1 MINKY
6 FSESEF
12 DCKCGKC
19 ERPKNVPSD
28 ELIEILTEIREH
40 YGKPLII
47 NSGYRCPAL
56 NKAVGGTTK
65 SQHISGEAADITA
78 GSKSANRRLFNLLRS
93 LRLPVDQVID
103 EHDFSWIHVSHSRV
117 RNRMMFFSAQHTQEA
132 HHAQADALRPF
143 KARFAQIKVK
153 RAFSSLLNRRPTST
167 SSSLNGG
174 YRVH

>member
-1 MINKY
+1 MKHFTIAELSASATAQCRGIDNTPTA
-6 FSESEF
+6 EAVENLTLLV
-12 DCKCGKC
+12 
-19 ERPKNVPSD
+19 ENVLDPLREVFGSR
-28 ELIEILTEIREH
+28 IL
-40 YGKPLII
+40 I

-117 RNRMMFFSAQHTQEA
+117 RNRMMFFSA
-132 HHAQADALRPF
+132 
-143 KARFAQIKVK
+143 
-153 RAFSSLLNRRPTST
+153 
-167 SSSLNGG
+167 
-174 YRVH
+174 